1 MRKCIECNLN
11 YFKQAGGDAFKGY
24 INWTGG
30 HFPLY
35 ILDFFSSCMA
45 AVSLKPIT
53 LLAPFRCWRAQHGL
67 QSRKRHDHEP
77 RRTRRRPNVRRGS
90 SSQSASIFPARRKW
104 RYETRWRADGRRRRA
119 WRPERRRRRVLQLL
133 HAEQHQHRFQWQQH
147 DEPGRLR

>member
-1 MRKCIECNLN
+1 MHRMQSQL
-11 YFKQAGGDAFKGY
+11 FQTGRGGDAFKGY
-24 INWTGG
+24 INWTRG
-30 HFPLY
+30 HFFLY
-35 ILDFFSSCMA
+35 FLDFLRLVWLPC
-45 AVSLKPIT
+45 
-53 LLAPFRCWRAQHGL
+53 LLNKLPFFASFRCWRAQHGL

-77 RRTRRRPNVRRGS
+77 RWTRRRPNVRRGS